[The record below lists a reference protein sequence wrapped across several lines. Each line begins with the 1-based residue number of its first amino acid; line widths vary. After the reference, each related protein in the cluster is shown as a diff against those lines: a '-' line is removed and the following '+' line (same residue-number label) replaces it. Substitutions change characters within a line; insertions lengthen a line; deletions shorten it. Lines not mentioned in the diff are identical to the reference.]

1 MADVYL
7 VAWAVCLVGAAGH
20 ASEAAGHGAVGAVA
34 AVGVDPIHD
43 YIDLIHVDADTV
55 CPSHLDADPMR
66 DEIHL
71 ICIDA
76 VEAHLIA

>member
-1 MADVYL
+1 M
-7 VAWAVCLVGAAGH
+7 CLVGAAGH
-20 ASEAAGHGAVGAVA
+20 TPVA
-34 AVGVDPIHD
+34 AIGIDPIHD
-43 YIDLIHVDADTV
+43 YVDLIHVDTDPIHDTV

>member
-1 MADVYL
+1 M
-7 VAWAVCLVGAAGH
+7 CLVGAAGH
-20 ASEAAGHGAVGAVA
+20 ASEAAGHG
-34 AVGVDPIHD
+34 
-43 YIDLIHVDADTV
+43 ADTV